1 MKKVPILICS
11 VGSPSLEIA
20 LSSISLY
27 AKEAPVY
34 LSSRSETMD
43 PRVFRWILNS
53 QGNFGDAY
61 NKIMDD
67 AFQYHD
73 GVIIANDDICL
84 TPDSYRLLLEDIK
97 HLEDFKIG
105 VVGARSDYVLEPQ
118 NIRFESGPRNG
129 LKWAQ
134 EQSIKEVAVIA
145 PIFAYVTKAAFQAVR
160 FPPLNWFSDN
170 VFCHTLT
177 ILDFRHFVSRS
188 YVHHAGSQ
196 TVGRND
202 QKNLMEASRW
212 LWKNE
217 PGIARHYR
225 LPTE

>member
-61 NKIMDD
+61 NKIMGD

-84 TPDSYRLLLEDIK
+84 TPDSYRLLLQDVK
-97 HLEDFKIG
+97 HLRDFKIG

-145 PIFAYVTKAAFQAVR
+145 PIFAYVTKEAFQAVK

-177 ILDFRHFVSRS
+177 VLNFRHFVSRS

-196 TVGRND
+196 TVGRD
-202 QKNLMEASRW
+202 YQKNLTEAARW
-212 LWKNE
+212 MWKNE
-217 PGIARHYR
+217 PGIAKHYR